1 MGSWKRY
8 LLLGLMLLVTLSYA
22 VREVPELL
30 SLQDDVSND
39 GEFVEAH
46 QAGRVAVR
54 AHDHQPPAPPR
65 ISPLAS
71 LRRSLTPAPV
81 LPLRRE
87 AGRSRLYLI
96 SLQRE

>member
-1 MGSWKRY
+1 MGSWKKH

-46 QAGRVAVR
+46 QASHVALGV
-54 AHDHQPPAPPR
+54 HDQQPLAPPR
-65 ISPLAS
+65 IAPSAS
-71 LRRSLTPAPV
+71 LRRILKTAPV
-81 LPLRRE
+81 FSLRKE
-87 AGRSRLYLI
+87 AGRSLLYLI